1 MAGPVIVAVGLR
13 EVALTFKCAVTVADT
28 SSEEAGIGDPTR
40 RSGPC
45 LNLAWREAMYAL
57 RGKDSTQRPSG
68 CCTSRLRP
76 LPLAV
81 VVLALFALC
90 CLFGA
95 VASAGAAAPT
105 PGEGAGLGRPTV
117 TAPSGNIAPL
127 RPTFKWS
134 KVSGAATYELRV
146 YKGSRLLL
154 KKTGVIELSW
164 KSSKA
169 LPMNVG
175 LTWKVR
181 ATGAGGS
188 GPWSDSLGFQIG
200 AAGTTNYAAPA
211 HWLFVPKKPRMKV
224 DVFYLYPTAY
234 TKADPS
240 APIIG
245 PIDDPGMMR
254 GAGVALQRQAWA
266 FRTFANIYAPYYR
279 QADAASRAALPQKE
293 QVKIVAGAPTQDGIA
308 AFDYYIRHCNHGRP
322 FILAGHSLGS
332 NVMANLLAQYMRA
345 RPGVY
350 KRMVAAYVVGY
361 SITPHYLTQN
371 PFLKFAKGPN
381 DTGVIASWNTEAPTI
396 AGPNPVILPG
406 GLVINPITWTRT
418 ETLATARQNRGS
430 IMLDTTTGGTPM
442 LNTQG
447 RILRVMNLADAQI
460 DKAKGV
466 LICSTVNAANPPYF
480 TPGGLPMG
488 VFHVFDYPLYFFDV
502 RANAAD
508 RVEHFFAKHGGVQ

>member
-1 MAGPVIVAVGLR
+1 VPLVA
-13 EVALTFKCAVTVADT
+13 AL
-28 SSEEAGIGDPTR
+28 
-40 RSGPC
+40 
-45 LNLAWREAMYAL
+45 
-57 RGKDSTQRPSG
+57 
-68 CCTSRLRP
+68 
-76 LPLAV
+76 
-81 VVLALFALC
+81 LALLGLG

-95 VASAGAAAPT
+95 AVSAGAVAPT
-105 PGEGAGLGRPTV
+105 AGEGTGLGKPTV

-127 RPTFKWS
+127 RPTFQWS
-134 KVSGAATYELRV
+134 TVRGAATYELRV
-146 YKGSRLLL
+146 YKGSGLLL
-154 KKTGVIELSW
+154 KKTGVTQLSW

-169 LPMNVG
+169 LPMNVV

-181 ATGAGGS
+181 ATGAQGS

-200 AAGTTNYAAPA
+200 AAGTTDYATPA
-211 HWLFVPKKPRMKV
+211 HWLFVPTEPRMKV

-234 TKADPS
+234 TKAEPS

-308 AFDYYIRHCNHGRP
+308 AFDYYIRHWNHGRP

-332 NVMANLLAQYMRA
+332 NVMANLLAKYMKA

-350 KRMVAAYVVGY
+350 KRMIAAYVIGY
-361 SITPHYLTQN
+361 SITPDYLAEH

-381 DTGVIASWNTEAPTI
+381 DTGVIASWNTEAPTVD
-396 AGPNPVILPG
+396 GTNPVVLPG

-418 ETLATARQNRGS
+418 ETEAAARQNRGS

-442 LNTQG
+442 LNTEG
-447 RILRVMNLADAQI
+447 RILRVMNFADAYI

-466 LICSTVNAANPPYF
+466 LICSTVNPANPPYF

-488 VFHVFDYPLYFFDV
+488 VFHIFDYPFYFFDV
-502 RANAAD
+502 RANAAN
-508 RVEHFFAKHGGVQ
+508 RVEHFFARN